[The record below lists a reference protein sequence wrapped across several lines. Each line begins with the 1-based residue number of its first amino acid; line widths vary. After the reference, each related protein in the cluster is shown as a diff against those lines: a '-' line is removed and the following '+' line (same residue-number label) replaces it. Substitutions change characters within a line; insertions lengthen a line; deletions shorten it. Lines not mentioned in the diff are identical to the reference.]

1 MAHTLFKQI
10 LMTQLPAR
18 FHSPSEIDRL
28 KELRDAGYIKVA
40 FAPSQ
45 GAAPPSATVHEVTNL
60 GRAAARYFGS
70 GEGPRPDLPS
80 VAFALPCRH
89 NPAG

>member
-10 LMTQLPAR
+10 LTTRLPTR
-18 FHSPSEIDRL
+18 FYSPSEIDQL
-28 KELRDAGYIKVA
+28 KDLRDAGYIKVA
-40 FAPSQ
+40 FSPQQ
-45 GAAPPSATVHEVTNL
+45 GAMPPFATVHEITNL

-70 GEGPRPDLPS
+70 TYAPLPELPS
-80 VAFALPCRH
+80 VAFVLPSQH

>member
-1 MAHTLFKQI
+1 MAHALFKQI
-10 LMTQLPAR
+10 LATPLPMR

-28 KELRDAGYIKVA
+28 KDLRDAGYVKVA
-40 FAPSQ
+40 FSPPQ
-45 GAAPPSATVHEVTNL
+45 GATPPCATVLEVTNL

-70 GEGPRPDLPS
+70 TYGPHPDLPS
-80 VAFALPCRH
+80 LAFVLPSRH